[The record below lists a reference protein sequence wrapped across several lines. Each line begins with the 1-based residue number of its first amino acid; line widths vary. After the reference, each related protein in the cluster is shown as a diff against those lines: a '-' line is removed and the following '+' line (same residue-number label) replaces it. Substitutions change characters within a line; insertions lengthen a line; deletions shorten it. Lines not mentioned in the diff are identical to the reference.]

1 MTAYSAG
8 RMSISPAVYVPP
20 LSQLSDD
27 HSPSPPPHHTVV
39 LGGGEEGGG
48 GGEAGGGDGASQL
61 APKHTEPP
69 FSIRNRAF
77 LMDCV
82 VD

>member
-20 LSQLSDD
+20 LSQFSDD

-39 LGGGEEGGG
+39 EG
-48 GGEAGGGDGASQL
+48 GGEAGACASAITWTANIL
-61 APKHTEPP
+61 ARAR
-69 FSIRNRAF
+69 FSTP
-77 LMDCV
+77 
-82 VD
+82 